1 MSFRKFL
8 KEKIGLIALSIFAI
22 ISTQILLLTSKMGL
36 WIKIYIGVIPI
47 VCVGIA
53 LWIEYCHKKHFYCH
67 IQQHLQELD
76 NKYLLSEVMESPD
89 FIEGELLKDIL
100 QETGKSMLENVNTY
114 KHLQEDYK
122 EYIELW
128 IHEIKTPIAASK
140 MIIEN
145 NKSEVT
151 RSIEE
156 ELSKIENYTEQA
168 LFYARS
174 NSVEKDYIIT
184 KSNLKEIVNNA
195 VLKNKNSLLSNKVSL
210 EIHNIEETVYT
221 DSKWTVFMI
230 SQILQ
235 NSIQYTKGENSTI
248 EIYVEPKSE
257 KIVLYIKD
265 NGIGIQKGEITRV
278 FEKGFTG
285 NNGRIVGKKSTGI
298 GLYLC
303 KKLCDKLGLKIE
315 LDSQKDIGTEVRMVF
330 PKNSYTNF
338 KEEN

>member
-1 MSFRKFL
+1 MSFQKFL

-22 ISTQILLLTSKMGL
+22 ISTQILLLTSKMAL
-36 WIKIYIGVIPI
+36 WIRVYIGVIPI

-67 IQQHLQELD
+67 IQQHLQELN
-76 NKYLLSEVMESPD
+76 NKYLLSEVMEKPD
-89 FIEGELLKDIL
+89 YIEAELLKEIL
-100 QETGKSMLENVNTY
+100 QETGRSMLENVNTY

-156 ELSKIENYTEQA
+156 ELGKIENYTEQA

-195 VLKNKNSLLSNKVSL
+195 VLKNKNSLLANKVSM

-235 NSIQYTKGENSTI
+235 NSIQYTKEEKGKI
-248 EIYVEPKSE
+248 EIYAKQKNE

-265 NGIGIQKGEITRV
+265 NGIGIPKGEITRT

-285 NNGRIVGKKSTGI
+285 SNGRMIGKKSTGL

-315 LDSQKDIGTEVRMVF
+315 LDSEKDVGTEVRIVF

-338 KEEN
+338 S

>member
-1 MSFRKFL
+1 MSFQKFL

-22 ISTQILLLTSKMGL
+22 ISTQILLLTSKMAL
-36 WIKIYIGVIPI
+36 WIRGYIGVIPI

-248 EIYVEPKSE
+248 EIYAKPKSE

-285 NNGRIVGKKSTGI
+285 SNGRIIGKKSTGI

-315 LDSQKDIGTEVRMVF
+315 LDSEKDIGTEVRMIF

>member
-1 MSFRKFL
+1 MSFQKFL

-22 ISTQILLLTSKMGL
+22 ISTQILLLTSKIGL

-53 LWIEYCHKKHFYCH
+53 LWIEYCHKKHFYYH

-195 VLKNKNSLLSNKVSL
+195 VLKNKNSLLSNKVSI

-248 EIYVEPKSE
+248 EIYAEPKSE

-285 NNGRIVGKKSTGI
+285 SNGRIIGKKSTGI

-315 LDSQKDIGTEVRMVF
+315 LDSEKDVGTEVRMVF

>member
-1 MSFRKFL
+1 MNFRKFL
-8 KEKIGLIALSIFAI
+8 KEKIGLISLSIFAI
-22 ISTQILLLTSKMGL
+22 ISTQILLLTSKMAL
-36 WIKIYIGVIPI
+36 WIRVYIGVIPI

-76 NKYLLSEVMESPD
+76 NKYLLSEVMEKPD
-89 FIEGELLKDIL
+89 YIEAELLKEIL
-100 QETGKSMLENVNTY
+100 QETGRSMLENVNTY

-156 ELSKIENYTEQA
+156 ELGKIENYTEQA

-184 KSNLKEIVNNA
+184 KANLKEIVNNA
-195 VLKNKNSLLSNKVSL
+195 ILKNKNSLLSNRVSI
-210 EIHNIEETVYT
+210 EIHNIEEVVYT

-235 NSIQYTKGENSTI
+235 NSIQYAKEEKGKI
-248 EIYVEPKSE
+248 EIYAKQKNE

-265 NGIGIQKGEITRV
+265 NGIGIPKGEITRT

-285 NNGRIVGKKSTGI
+285 SNGRMIGKKSTGL

-315 LDSQKDIGTEVRMVF
+315 LDSEKDVGTEVRIVF

-338 KEEN
+338 S

>member
-1 MSFRKFL
+1 MSFQKFL

-22 ISTQILLLTSKMGL
+22 ISTQILLLTSKIGL

-53 LWIEYCHKKHFYCH
+53 LWIEYYHKKHFYYH

-184 KSNLKEIVNNA
+184 KSNLNNA
-195 VLKNKNSLLSNKVSL
+195 VLKNKNSLLSNKVSI

-248 EIYVEPKSE
+248 EIYAEPKSE

-285 NNGRIVGKKSTGI
+285 SNGRIIGKKSTGI

-315 LDSQKDIGTEVRMVF
+315 LDSEKDVGTEVRMVF

>member
-8 KEKIGLIALSIFAI
+8 KEKVVLIALILFAV
-22 ISTQILLLTSKMGL
+22 ISSQILLLTSKMEL
-36 WIKIYIGVIPI
+36 WIRIYIGITPMI
-47 VCVGIA
+47 CIGIA
-53 LWIEYCHKKHFYCH
+53 LWIEYYHKKYFYCH
-67 IQQHLQELD
+67 VQQQLQELD
-76 NKYLLSEVMESPD
+76 NKYLLSEVMEKPG

-145 NKSEVT
+145 NKSETT

-156 ELSKIENYTEQA
+156 ELGKIENYTEQA

-195 VLKNKNSLLSNKVSL
+195 ILKNKNSLLSNKVSI
-210 EIHNIEETVYT
+210 EIHDVEETVYT

-235 NSIQYTKGENSTI
+235 NSIQYTKEEKGRI
-248 EIYVEPKSE
+248 EIYAEPKNE

-265 NGIGIQKGEITRV
+265 NGIGIPKGEITRV

-285 NNGRIVGKKSTGI
+285 NNGRITGKKSTGL

-315 LDSQKDIGTEVRMVF
+315 LDSEKDIGTEVRIVF

-338 KEEN
+338 N

>member
-1 MSFRKFL
+1 MSFPKFL

-76 NKYLLSEVMESPD
+76 NKYLLSEVMESPN

-248 EIYVEPKSE
+248 EIYAEPKSE

-285 NNGRIVGKKSTGI
+285 SNGRIIGKKSTGI

-315 LDSQKDIGTEVRMVF
+315 LDSEKEIGTEVRMVF

>member
-8 KEKIGLIALSIFAI
+8 KEKVVLIALILFAV
-22 ISTQILLLTSKMGL
+22 ISSQVLLLTSKMEL
-36 WIKIYIGVIPI
+36 WIRIYIGIAPI
-47 VCVGIA
+47 ICIGMA
-53 LWIEYCHKKHFYCH
+53 LWIEYYHKKHFYCH
-67 IQQHLQELD
+67 VQQQLQELD
-76 NKYLLSEVMESPD
+76 NKYLLSEIMEKPD

-145 NKSEVT
+145 NKSETT

-156 ELSKIENYTEQA
+156 ELGKIENYTEQA

-195 VLKNKNSLLSNKVSL
+195 ILKNKNSLLSNKVSI
-210 EIHNIEETVYT
+210 EIHDVEEIVYT
-221 DSKWTVFMI
+221 DSKWTAFMI

-235 NSIQYTKGENSTI
+235 NSIQYTKEEKGRI
-248 EIYVEPKSE
+248 EIYAEPKNE

-265 NGIGIQKGEITRV
+265 NGIGIPKGEITRV

-285 NNGRIVGKKSTGI
+285 NNGRMTGKKSTGL

-315 LDSQKDIGTEVRMVF
+315 LDSEKDIGTEVRIVF

-338 KEEN
+338 N

>member
-1 MSFRKFL
+1 MSFGKFL
-8 KEKIGLIALSIFAI
+8 KEKMGLIALSVFAI
-22 ISTQILLLTSKMGL
+22 VSSQILLLTSKIEL
-36 WIKIYIGVIPI
+36 WIRMYIGIVPI
-47 VCVGIA
+47 LCVGIG
-53 LWIEYCHKKHFYCH
+53 LMIEYYHKKHFYHH
-67 IQQHLQELD
+67 IQQQLQELD
-76 NKYLLSEVMESPD
+76 NKYLLSEVMEKPD
-89 FIEGELLKDIL
+89 FVEAELLKETL

-156 ELSKIENYTEQA
+156 ELGKIENYTEQA

-184 KSNLKEIVNNA
+184 KSNLKEIVNSA
-195 VLKNKNSLLSNKVSL
+195 ILKNKNSLLSNKVSI
-210 EIHNIEETVYT
+210 EIHDIEESVYT

-235 NSIQYTKGENSTI
+235 NSIQYAKQEKGKI
-248 EIYVEPKSE
+248 EIYAEPKTE

-285 NNGRIVGKKSTGI
+285 NNGRITGKKSTGL

-315 LDSQKDIGTEVRMVF
+315 LDSVKDIGTEVRIVF

-338 KEEN
+338 DE

>member
-1 MSFRKFL
+1 MSFQKFL
-8 KEKIGLIALSIFAI
+8 KGKIALIALILFVV
-22 ISTQILLLTSKMGL
+22 ISTQILLLTSKMEF
-36 WIKIYIGVIPI
+36 WIRLYIGMIPI
-47 VCVGIA
+47 IGIGIA
-53 LWIEYCHKKHFYCH
+53 LSIEYYHKKHFYCH
-67 IQQHLQELD
+67 IQQQLQELD
-76 NKYLLSEVMESPD
+76 NKYLLSEVMEKPD

-195 VLKNKNSLLSNKVSL
+195 VLKNKNSLLANKVSL

-235 NSIQYTKGENSTI
+235 NSIQYAKEEKGKL
-248 EIYVEPKSE
+248 EIYAVPKNE

-265 NGIGIQKGEITRV
+265 NGIGIPKGEITRV

-285 NNGRIVGKKSTGI
+285 NNGRITGKKSTGL

-303 KKLCDKLGLKIE
+303 KKLCDKLGLNIE
-315 LDSQKDIGTEVRMVF
+315 LDSEKDVGTEVRIVF

-338 KEEN
+338 N